1 MNLPEALTWAENAVS
16 LPGIGVPSFTTYRT
30 KAQVLEKLSRNA
42 DAAKVMTDAM
52 DLPNALPVEI
62 HQYGRQLQGQGKQAE
77 AMAIYRKNAARF
89 GDAWPTH
96 VGLARGY
103 SAAGDYKQAL
113 EHAEKALAQAPDPL
127 NKKSLEDAVAKLKA
141 GRDMNVTP

>member
-1 MNLPEALTWAENAVS
+1 M
-16 LPGIGVPSFTTYRT
+16 PSFSTYAT
-30 KAQVLEKLSRNA
+30 KAQVLEKLSRTA
-42 DAAKVMTDAM
+42 DAAAVMTEAL

-77 AMAIYRKNAARF
+77 AMAIYKRNAARF

-113 EHAEKALAQAPDPL
+113 AHAEKALAQAPDPL
-127 NKKSLEDAVAKLKA
+127 NKKNLEEAVVKLKA
-141 GRDMNVTP
+141 GRDMNATP